1 MIKRVR
7 PPKSWWRSIGLK
19 ARNLYRRE
27 TFDKG
32 QNVYGDDWAGGK
44 YSPEYAAYKSRGGRN
59 DRQSAAHKDQVTPI
73 YTADTFRDLKRT
85 KIRAKGGGVEFGF
98 SSRGD
103 VVRKLAKRGKKYTLT
118 SEEKPLPD
126 AVVKY
131 VTNEYNKY
139 IKKNSKGRTRHHRKK

>member
-7 PPKSWWRSIGLK
+7 PPKSWWRSVGTK
-19 ARNLYRRE
+19 ARNLYRGE

-32 QNVYGDDWAGGK
+32 QSVYGDDWAGG
-44 YSPEYAAYKSRGGRN
+44 EYTEQYAIHKSRGTGK
-59 DRQSAAHKDQVTPI
+59 RQSAAHKDQVTPI
-73 YTADTFRDLKRT
+73 YTSDTFRDLKNT

-103 VVRKLAKRGKKYTLT
+103 DYTLT